1 LSALC
6 QCYGAQISCIEKTG
20 ERGNRE
26 RRTTVSCAK
35 HTSPQVAMRPKVSF
49 DSKNIWRRL
58 EMCKTVAQ
66 AYGWDSRDI
75 TKFIEEVREAFSYEE
90 AMAIIKRNFDTT

>member
-1 LSALC
+1 
-6 QCYGAQISCIEKTG
+6 
-20 ERGNRE
+20 
-26 RRTTVSCAK
+26 
-35 HTSPQVAMRPKVSF
+35 MRPKVSF

-75 TKFIEEVREAFSYEE
+75 TKFTEEVREAFSYEE